1 MTRMDYT
8 FVELLAIDWSWL
20 EFIALIKLKTKNLTN
35 KYKRKKKNSNKKEDV
50 GMTYY

>member
-35 KYKRKKKNSNKKEDV
+35 KYERKKKILIKKK
-50 GMTYY
+50 M